1 MLVFSGPMKQRVAAI
16 LLVALAAPI
25 VLVAQA
31 TRVGV
36 QCDPDNGGLT
46 LPAGFCALVV
56 AAETGGARHLAVA
69 ANGDVYVALKTVD
82 KPSGVVALRDT
93 NGDGRADVRERFGDT
108 GGTGLILRN
117 GYLYMS
123 QDTAVVRY
131 PVKDGQLLPT
141 GPVETVVGGFARQT
155 THATKALT
163 FDERGGLY
171 VNVGSFTNSCAEPV
185 PPQPK
190 AVGLNPCAQQEYSG
204 GVWRF
209 DANRTGQV
217 FPRDGTRY
225 MRGLRQT
232 NALRWNPLV
241 NALYLAQHGLG
252 GFAEWPEHYN
262 GEQNAENPAEELLR
276 VDEGSTFSY
285 PYCYFD
291 RLQGKYVMSPAY
303 GGDGKKVGDCG
314 KYRQPVA
321 SYPGHWAPN
330 DMLFYTGSQFPRRYY
345 GGAIIAFH
353 GGNGRAP
360 SQLQGFNVAFQPMQ
374 EGKASGPFEVLADGF
389 TGKRVLSDVKEA
401 AARPMGLAQGPDGS
415 LYVSDSIKGKIWRV
429 VYRGLP

>member
-1 MLVFSGPMKQRVAAI
+1 MLVFSNPMRQRFSAI

-25 VLVAQA
+25 VLSAQA
-31 TRVGV
+31 ARTAV

-46 LPAGFCALVV
+46 LPPGFCALVV

-69 ANGDVYVALKTVD
+69 ANGDVYVALKTAD

-93 NGDGRADVRERFGDT
+93 NGDGRADVRERFGDV
-108 GGTGLILRN
+108 GGTGLILRS

-131 PVKDGQLLPT
+131 PMKDGQLLPT
-141 GPVETVVGGFARQT
+141 GPAEPVVTGFVRQT

-163 FDERGGLY
+163 FDDRGGLY
-171 VNVGSFTNSCAEPV
+171 VNVGSFTNFCVESPQ
-185 PPQPK
+185 QPK
-190 AVGLNPCAQQEYSG
+190 AMGLNPCTQQEYSG

-232 NALRWNPLV
+232 NAMRWNPLV

-262 GEQNAENPAEELLR
+262 EEQNAENPSEELLR
-276 VDEGSTFSY
+276 VQEGSTFGY

-291 RLQGKYVMSPAY
+291 AVQGKHVMSPAY
-303 GGDGKKVGDCG
+303 GGDGRKVGDCA
-314 KYRQPVA
+314 KYPLPLA
-321 SYPGHWAPN
+321 AYPGHWAPN
-330 DMLFYTGSQFPRRYY
+330 DMLFYTGSQFPTKYH
-345 GGAIIAFH
+345 GGALIAFH

-360 SQLQGFNVAFQPMQ
+360 RPLQGLNVAFQPMQ
-374 EGKASGPFEVLADGF
+374 DGKVSGSYEILADGF
-389 TGKRVLSDVKEA
+389 AGKPVLADIKEA

-429 VYRGLP
+429 MYPGAR

>member
-1 MLVFSGPMKQRVAAI
+1 MRQRFSALV
-16 LLVALAAPI
+16 LVALAAPI
-25 VLVAQA
+25 VLSAQA
-31 TRVGV
+31 ARTAV

-46 LPAGFCALVV
+46 LPPGFCALVV

-69 ANGDVYVALKTVD
+69 ANGDVYVALKTAD

-93 NGDGRADVRERFGDT
+93 NGDGRADMRERFGDV
-108 GGTGLILRN
+108 GGTGLVLRN
-117 GYLYMS
+117 GYLYLS

-131 PVKDGQLLPT
+131 PMKDGQLLPT
-141 GPVETVVGGFARQT
+141 GPAEPVVTGFVRQT
-155 THATKALT
+155 THATKTLT
-163 FDERGGLY
+163 FDDRGGLY
-171 VNVGSFTNSCAEPV
+171 VNIGSFTNFCVESPQ
-185 PPQPK
+185 QPK
-190 AVGLNPCAQQEYSG
+190 AMGLNPCTQQEYSG

-217 FPRDGTRY
+217 FPKDGTRY

-232 NALRWNPLV
+232 NAMRWNPLV

-252 GFAEWPEHYN
+252 GFNEWPEHYN
-262 GEQNAENPAEELLR
+262 EEQNAENPSEELLR
-276 VDEGSTFSY
+276 VQEGSTFGY

-291 RLQGKYVMSPAY
+291 AVQGKHVMSPAY
-303 GGDGKKVGDCG
+303 GGDGRKVGDCA
-314 KYRQPVA
+314 KYPQPLA
-321 SYPGHWAPN
+321 AYPGHWAPN
-330 DMLFYTGSQFPRRYY
+330 DMLFYTGSQFPRKYY
-345 GGAIIAFH
+345 GGALIAFH

-360 SQLQGFNVAFQPMQ
+360 RQLQGFNVGFQPMQ
-374 EGKASGPFEVLADGF
+374 NGTASGPYEILADGF
-389 TGKRVLSDVKEA
+389 AGKRVLSDIKEA